1 MTCKLPRASCEIFS
15 GRSCSH
21 LPGVLA
27 AGVVQLQEPLLPPD
41 LGTSIAPF
49 ADAQKLQHETF
60 F

>member
-21 LPGVLA
+21 LSGVLA
-27 AGVVQLQEPLLPPD
+27 AGVVQLQEPLLPP

-49 ADAQKLQHETF
+49 ADAQKLQRETF